1 MQKIVETPI
10 KDIHPYP
17 DNPRQ
22 NREAVDKVAESIKE
36 FGFKQPIV
44 VDKDG
49 VIIVGHTRLLAA
61 KKLKMDKVPVLKAD
75 DLTEEQAKAYRLAD
89 NKTNEFAE
97 WDMNLLISELQDITD
112 IDMSDFGFDLS
123 ILDEPEEMEV
133 EDDDFEPEPPE
144 DPVSQKGDLYI
155 LGEHRLLC
163 GDSCN
168 MDDVTRLMDGD
179 RADMVFTDPPWNVNY
194 GAQTNHPS
202 WKSRT
207 IENDHMETEEFKQ
220 FMYDI
225 FASMNSV
232 SKAGA
237 MTYVVMSAQEW
248 GNMMLAL
255 KDNDYHWSSTIIW
268 HKDTL
273 VLSRKD
279 YHTQYEPIWYG
290 WKEGE
295 SRLHPLEDRKQS
307 DVWDIDRPKRSDEHP
322 TMKPIPLVA
331 RAIQNSSN
339 ENDVVLD
346 LFGGS
351 GTTMMAAEQT
361 HRKSRLMEL
370 DPKYVDVIVNRYVR
384 NFGSENVTLIRDEKE
399 IPYDEIE
406 RADNG

>member
-22 NREAVDKVAESIKE
+22 NKEAVDKVAESIKE

-44 VDKDG
+44 VDKEG
-49 VIIVGHTRLLAA
+49 TIIVGHTRLLAA
-61 KKLKMDKVPVLKAD
+61 KKLKMDTVPVLTAD

-97 WDMNLLISELQDITD
+97 WDFDLLASELQGIAD
-112 IDMSDFGFDLS
+112 IDMSEFGFDLS
-123 ILDEPEEMEV
+123 ILDNPEEIEV

-155 LGEHRLLC
+155 LGNHRLLC

-168 MDDVTRLMDGD
+168 MDDVTRLMGED

-194 GAQTNHPS
+194 GAQQNHPS
-202 WKSRT
+202 WKART

-232 SKAGA
+232 SKPGA

-361 HRKSRLMEL
+361 RRKSRLMEL

-384 NFGSENVTLIRDEKE
+384 NFGAENVTLIRDEQE
-399 IPYDEIE
+399 IPYAEIE
-406 RADNG
+406 KENA